1 MTGSDRASRI
11 FAALAEPHRRDILR
25 YFVSRD
31 VEAATYDELLEALLA
46 SDGPPNDR
54 STAEIQLRH
63 ADLPA
68 LEQCGLVER
77 DERSE
82 TVRYQGDPLVDRN
95 VGDQLDRVRTQ
106 CAEHRQTSATRSGDG
121 SRRDTTD

>member
-1 MTGSDRASRI
+1 MTGSDTASKI
-11 FAALAEPHRRDILR
+11 FAALAEPRRRKILR
-25 YFVSRD
+25 YYVSRD
-31 VEAATYDELLEALLA
+31 VEAATYDELLEAILA

-68 LEQCGLVER
+68 LEQCGLVEQ

-82 TVRYQGDPLVDRN
+82 TVRYQGDPLVERN
-95 VGDQLDRVRTQ
+95 VGDHLDRAPTQ
-106 CAEHRQTSATRSGDG
+106 
-121 SRRDTTD
+121 